1 MELRGWIMQITPHK
15 YAIMKELKSLYAKFR
30 EDLSRDREEKGRKDS
45 YGYDGDDFKGEEC
58 MMRGGS

>member
-1 MELRGWIMQITPHK
+1 MQITPHK

-45 YGYDGDDFKGEEC
+45 CGYDGDDFKGEEC